1 MQRSLAGLM
10 GVGQPRTGRVPRAS
24 QVGPLPHTSTL
35 GWRTLFTV
43 KQAPDGGIG
52 VTAKRLPRSP
62 AADRMENDVNPV
74 LCRRSVVRSMHADR
88 DCSDTDAHQ
97 DRPGTSTISEW
108 QPPLARGLRS

>member
-1 MQRSLAGLM
+1 M

-43 KQAPDGGIG
+43 KQAPDGGLG

-74 LCRRSVVRSMHADR
+74 LCRRSVVRSMHADWLQR
-88 DCSDTDAHQ
+88 HRRASGSPRHQ
-97 DRPGTSTISEW
+97 HHKRTAATVGTW
-108 QPPLARGLRS
+108 AQKL